1 MEGQFLAELARLLEK
16 RTAQHGLGGQTVP
29 SSLLHPISAQ
39 VRCDQAEQGRMLIQ
53 PRRGLLQLAADL
65 VLGEDIEEAGL
76 DRAVLAHCRLCDDRL
91 VWTPRPKVYLTP
103 SAPACAKA
111 P

>member
-1 MEGQFLAELARLLEK
+1 MEGQLLVAQLAILLEK
-16 RTAQHGLGGQTVP
+16 RTAQHRLSGQTV
-29 SSLLHPISAQ
+29 SSGLLHPVAAQ

-76 DRAVLAHCRLCDDRL
+76 DRAVLAHCRLR
-91 VWTPRPKVYLTP
+91 R
-103 SAPACAKA
+103 
-111 P
+111 